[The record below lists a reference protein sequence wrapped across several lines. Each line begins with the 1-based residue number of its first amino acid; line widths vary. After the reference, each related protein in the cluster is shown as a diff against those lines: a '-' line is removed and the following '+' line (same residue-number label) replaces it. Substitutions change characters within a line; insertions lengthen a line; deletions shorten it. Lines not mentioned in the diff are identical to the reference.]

1 MSGPGAPGEIGEH
14 EGVMLRHTF
23 NTRLDIHLITHLRA
37 VEWVAVACTVCK
49 RVDAADAIQ
58 LPSVPGG
65 KRRGGT
71 SEPETVLGCLLVD
84 VQ

>member
-1 MSGPGAPGEIGEH
+1 MGRRCLH
-14 EGVMLRHTF
+14 VC
-23 NTRLDIHLITHLRA
+23 NK
-37 VEWVAVACTVCK
+37 VCK